1 MLALHHHCHGT
12 DVSLAAVFGMNVL
25 EHFLGS
31 QRSWVSTALVEV
43 LDVLCVR
50 AGKTD
55 EGRTLLIS
63 TDSVH
68 S

>member
-1 MLALHHHCHGT
+1 VLALDHHCHGT

-25 EHFLGS
+25 EHFLSG
-31 QRSWVSTALVEV
+31 QRSWVWNVFV
-43 LDVLCVR
+43 KVVDVLCVR

-55 EGRTLLIS
+55 EGRTLMIF
-63 TDSVH
+63 TDSAH